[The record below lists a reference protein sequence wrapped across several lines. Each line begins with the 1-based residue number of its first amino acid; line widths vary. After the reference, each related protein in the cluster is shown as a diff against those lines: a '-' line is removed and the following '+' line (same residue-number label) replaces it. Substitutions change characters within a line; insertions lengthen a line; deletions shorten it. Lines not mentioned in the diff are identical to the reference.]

1 MKKLAHIGGTKA
13 AHKRSSNPAAVDG
26 GTGGVGED
34 WKGRGE
40 PQNQGLVAGLL
51 PARRNSLISLLLNF
65 SSDNRKKI

>member
-1 MKKLAHIGGTKA
+1 MCVSQIGGTKA

-51 PARRNSLISLLLNF
+51 PVRCWIDSGAVEE
-65 SSDNRKKI
+65 DGAGGGGQ